1 MAVLPGVTINVLDG
15 NLNLQ
20 SGNSSQNVLWLGCS
34 LAGTA
39 NTLGTYGDSTTMA
52 GQLLG
57 GRLLEAASYSLQVA
71 GGVVYVM
78 PMTPSVRGGASS
90 VTHGGPGTGTMAV
103 SLAPHGAITITCT
116 TGGTLGT
123 AAFTFG
129 VTNPLTGVTSTS
141 SPVTSAAGWSST
153 GFRVPGTYV
162 TVVFTAG
169 TYISGGSADIYTISV
184 LGAIAHPQGAGP
196 AVPTFTASPV
206 DDYSP
211 RVSISLGGALGT
223 MQFTYCLDYNAS
235 AQLNVTSANTSSAIV
250 SPGAGVYAIPNTG
263 IVLTFTGTFTANDTY
278 DFSTAAP
285 TFGGTDLTAALTALQ
300 TTYLPQMGQ
309 VSLVAVDC
317 ANASASA
324 WTTQVAS
331 LQTAATTFFNLGVYL
346 NFFSSSPTV
355 GTVLPNAGGVT
366 VDSADTDSTVIG
378 QRVLMSAKDVC
389 PCAGDDLVVS
399 PSSGLNF
406 RRSSLW
412 ATTARAASVEASEDI
427 GAVADGGL
435 VGVIGLFRDENSTPG
450 FFAAG
455 ITCHRTFTNNGNVTG
470 FYVTKG
476 LMATTSTSDYYT
488 LTNSRVIDRA
498 CAITLSSSLIYTNGK
513 IPTTTRNG
521 QSGLIQERKAQKI
534 DSRIKGALDTAMVD
548 TDPADAVATIVT
560 VSRTHNILSDST
572 LIISVGVQ
580 PFAYSTFITVN
591 IGMTVQA

>member
-1 MAVLPGVTINVLDG
+1 MAVLPGVTISVLDG

-20 SGNSSQNVLWLGCS
+20 SGNASQNVLWMGCS
-34 LAGTA
+34 LAGAA

-57 GRLLEAASYSLQVA
+57 GRLLEAASYNLQVA

-78 PMTPSVRGGASS
+78 PMTPSVRGGISA
-90 VTHGGPGTGTMAV
+90 VVHGGPGTGTLTV
-103 SLAPHGAITITCT
+103 SLAPHAAITILCT
-116 TGGTLGT
+116 TAGTLGT
-123 AAFTFG
+123 AAFTF
-129 VTNPLTGVTSTS
+129 TLTTASGQVITSA
-141 SPVTSAAGWSST
+141 PILSAAGWSAA
-153 GFRVPGTYV
+153 GFRVPGTY
-162 TVVFTAG
+162 TNVVFTAG
-169 TYISGGSADIYTISV
+169 SYVAGGTPDIYTISV
-184 LGAIAHPQGAGP
+184 LGVIAHPQGAGP

-211 RVSISLGGALGT
+211 RVGISLSGALGT
-223 MQFTYCLDYNAS
+223 MQFTYCLDFNAS
-235 AQLNVTSANTSSAIV
+235 AQLNVTSSNTSSAIV
-250 SPGAGVYAIPNTG
+250 SPVGGVYAIPNTG
-263 IVLTFTGTFTANDTY
+263 IVLTFAGTFTALDTY
-278 DFSTAAP
+278 DFSSAAP
-285 TFGGTDLTAALTALQ
+285 TFGGSDLTAALTALQ

-317 ANASASA
+317 ANGSASA
-324 WTTQVAS
+324 WATQVAS
-331 LQTAATTFFNLGVYL
+331 LQTAAAAFFNLGVYL

-366 VDSADTDSTVIG
+366 VDAADTDSVVIG
-378 QRVLMSAKDVC
+378 QRVTMSAKDVC

-406 RRSSLW
+406 RRAGLW

-435 VGVIGLFRDENSTPG
+435 VGVIGLFRDENATPG

-488 LTNSRVIDRA
+488 LTNSRVVDRG
-498 CAITLSSSLIYTNGK
+498 CAIVLAAALIYTNGK

-521 QSGLIQERKAQKI
+521 QSGLITEKKAQKI
-534 DSRIKGALDTAMVD
+534 DARIKGALDTGMVD
-548 TDPADAVATIVT
+548 TDPADAVGTIVT
-560 VSRTHNILSDST
+560 TSRTHNILSDSS
-572 LIISVGVQ
+572 LIIAVGIQ
-580 PFAYSTFITVN
+580 PFAYSTFINVN
-591 IGMTVQA
+591 LGLTVQA